1 MHYIE
6 TALKLRARIAG
17 IKDIQESDL
26 KIVQVE
32 KHLNSTV
39 KKIREGS
46 LKMISFKEA
55 YR

>member
-1 MHYIE
+1 MRYIE

-26 KIVQVE
+26 KIVQVG
-32 KHLNSTV
+32 KYLNNTI
-39 KKIREGS
+39 KKIREGF
-46 LKMISFKEA
+46 LEVISFEGV